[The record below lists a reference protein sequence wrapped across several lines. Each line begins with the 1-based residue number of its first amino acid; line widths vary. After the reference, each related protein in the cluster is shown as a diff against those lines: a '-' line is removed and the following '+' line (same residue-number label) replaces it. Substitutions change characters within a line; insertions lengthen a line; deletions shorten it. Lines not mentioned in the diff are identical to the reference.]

1 MRDHNTERPTPAMV
15 YRMHIP
21 FPSELDSR
29 RSTVL
34 LYGPE
39 QGEKDCFVMVSG
51 PLGIDCDKLD
61 GEAQKMWLEKYGE
74 DMPKDVVGT
83 PVETLLAAFA
93 PYPGPT
99 PLEDSEIDFLA
110 QAKRFCQSTNAWD
123 GWQKNLT
130 LDLVLLMREGLG
142 WRLGR
147 SVPED
152 DPGWLA
158 IWAEEEEDRWTMD
171 VIRDAYGLPQLPR
184 YTQAELDEAKVR
196 ASVIAARLRVE

>member
-1 MRDHNTERPTPAMV
+1 MV

-29 RSTVL
+29 RSTVMF
-34 LYGPE
+34 YGPE

-51 PLGIDCDKLD
+51 PIGIDFDKLD

-74 DMPKDVVGT
+74 DMPEDVVGA
-83 PVETLLAAFA
+83 PVETLLAAFV

-99 PLEDSEIDFLA
+99 PLEITEVEFLA
-110 QAKRFCQSTNAWD
+110 EVKRFCQSTNAWG

-147 SVPED
+147 AVPDD

-158 IWAEEEEDRWTMD
+158 IWAEEEEDTWTMD
-171 VIRDAYGLPQLPR
+171 VIREAFGMTQLPR
-184 YTQAELDEAKVR
+184 YTHAELDEAKAH
-196 ASVIAARLRVE
+196 ASEIAARLRVE